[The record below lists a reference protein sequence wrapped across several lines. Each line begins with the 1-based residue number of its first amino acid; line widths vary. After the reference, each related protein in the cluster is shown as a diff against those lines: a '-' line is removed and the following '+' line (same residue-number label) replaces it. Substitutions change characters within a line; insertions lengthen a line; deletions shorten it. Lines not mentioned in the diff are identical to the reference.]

1 MDRLAQRYEILRP
14 LSSGGFSETLLAVDT
29 HLPGRPCCVVKRL
42 VMPAG
47 EPFLQETARRLFDT
61 EARVL
66 ERLGRHPQIPQLL
79 AHFEENGHFY
89 LVQEYIE
96 GHDLT
101 AELTRPMG
109 EAYTVA
115 LLREI
120 LPILDYIH
128 QEKAIHRD
136 LKPANLIR
144 RRDGTLFVIDFG
156 AVKQID
162 PKARST
168 VAIGTPGFMP
178 QEQVGG
184 RPQPNSDLYALG
196 AIAVQALTGL
206 PPHLL
211 PTDPLTGTPRWRDR
225 VTVNPELAAILDRLL
240 HPDWRQRFRSAPEVL
255 QALAGKTPPP
265 DTPRRRWRSV
275 WVAIGTLG
283 TALGVVY
290 TGLPF
295 RPDPPAAEAPPPALP
310 SPETLVCRVTTAVV
324 RDPDPPL
331 NVRAGPSVTAPIV
344 GTLENGTLL
353 FVGDRREGWLQITA
367 PLNGWVAGNRVEQS
381 CNEKEQRLTLGEIPL
396 PLRDRFLGP
405 GVHRYRFEITTP
417 QVLHLDNRG
426 NDLEVFLYGP
436 AGSLLGQPQ
445 HLGPQSQ
452 HSMALPVPGLHTLEL
467 NSNFRGYAY
476 DFTARLQP
484 VPPKL

>member
-1 MDRLAQRYEILRP
+1 MDKLAQRYEILRP

-29 HLPGRPCCVVKRL
+29 QLPSRPRCVVKRL
-42 VMPAG
+42 VLPAG

-66 ERLGRHPQIPQLL
+66 ARLGQHPHIPQLL

-115 LLREI
+115 LLKEI

-128 QEKAIHRD
+128 RAKAIHRD

-162 PKARST
+162 PRARST

-178 QEQVGG
+178 QEQMGG

-225 VTVNPELAAILDRLL
+225 ATVSPELAAILDRLL
-240 HPDWRQRFRSAPEVL
+240 HPDWRQRFRSAAEVL
-255 QALAGKTPPP
+255 RALAGKTPPP
-265 DTPRRRWRSV
+265 ALPPRRWRSV
-275 WVAIGTLG
+275 WVAAGTLG
-283 TALGVVY
+283 TALAV
-290 TGLPF
+290 GLPF
-295 RPDPPAAEAPPPALP
+295 WHEHSPPKTSAFSET
-310 SPETLVCRVTTAVV
+310 PEILSCRVTAAMVQ
-324 RDPDPPL
+324 DPDPPL
-331 NVRAGPSVTAPIV
+331 NVRAGPSIAEPIV

-367 PLNGWVAGNRVEQS
+367 PLSGWVAGNRVEES
-381 CNEKEQRLTLGEIPL
+381 CNEKEQHLTLSAQPL
-396 PLRDRFLGP
+396 PVQDRFLGP
-405 GVHRYRFEITTP
+405 GVHRYRFAVIAP
-417 QVLHLDNRG
+417 QVLRLENRG
-426 NDLEVFLYGP
+426 DELEMLIYGP
-436 AGSLLGQPQ
+436 EGALVGQAQ
-445 HLGPQSQ
+445 RLRPQSHRQ
-452 HSMALPVPGLHTLEL
+452 ILLSQTGVHILEL
-467 NSNFRGYAY
+467 NSHFRGYTYA
-476 DFTARLQP
+476 FTVGLQP
-484 VPPKL
+484 P

>member
-1 MDRLAQRYEILRP
+1 MDKLAQRYEILRP
-14 LSSGGFSETLLAVDT
+14 LGSGGFSETLLAVDT
-29 HLPGRPCCVVKRL
+29 QLPDRPRCVVKRL

-66 ERLGRHPQIPQLL
+66 ARLGQHPQIPQLL

-120 LPILDYIH
+120 LPILEYIH

-178 QEQVGG
+178 QEQAGG

-225 VTVNPELAAILDRLL
+225 VTVSPELAAVLDRLL
-240 HPDWRQRFRSAPEVL
+240 HPDWRQRFRSAAEVL
-255 QALAGKTPPP
+255 RALAGKTPPP
-265 DTPRRRWRSV
+265 SLPRRRWLSV
-275 WVAIGTLG
+275 LVAVGTLG
-283 TALGVVY
+283 TVVGIS
-290 TGLPF
+290 TGLPLGQE
-295 RPDPPAAEAPPPALP
+295 PPSPETPPPAL
-310 SPETLVCRVTTAVV
+310 SETLTCRVTTAVV
-324 RDPDPPL
+324 QDPDPPL
-331 NVRAGPSVTAPIV
+331 NVRAGPSTAEPIV

-367 PLNGWVAGNRVEQS
+367 PVNGWVAGNRVAES
-381 CNEKEQRLTLGEIPL
+381 CNEKEQRLVLGPQPL
-396 PLRDRFLGP
+396 QVQDRFWGP
-405 GVHRYRFEITTP
+405 GVHRYRFEVTAP
-417 QVLHLDNRG
+417 RVLHLENRG
-426 NDLEVFLYGP
+426 DELELLIYGP
-436 AGSLLGQPQ
+436 EGTLVGSPQ
-445 HLGPQSQ
+445 RLAPQSRRQ
-452 HSMALPVPGLHTLEL
+452 IPLSQTGVHLLEL
-467 NSNFRGYAY
+467 NSHFRGYTYA
-476 DFTARLQP
+476 FTVGLQP
-484 VPPKL
+484 L

>member
-1 MDRLAQRYEILRP
+1 MDKLAQRYEIVRP
-14 LSSGGFSETLLAVDT
+14 LGSGGFSETWLAKDT
-29 HLPGRPCCVVKRL
+29 HLPGCPLCVVKKL
-42 VMPAG
+42 VMPSG
-47 EPFLQETARRLFDT
+47 ERFLQETARRLFDT

-66 ERLGRHPQIPQLL
+66 ARLGQHPQIPQLL

-211 PTDPLTGTPRWRDR
+211 PTDPVTGSLCWRDR
-225 VTVNPELAAILDRLL
+225 VTVNPELAAILERLL
-240 HPDWRQRFRSAPEVL
+240 HPNWQQRFHSAREVM
-255 QALAGKTPPP
+255 QTLAGKTPLPARAARP
-265 DTPRRRWRSV
+265 WLPV
-275 WVAIGTLG
+275 LGGLGAIGTVLG
-283 TALGVVY
+283 LYAS
-290 TGLPF
+290 
-295 RPDPPAAEAPPPALP
+295 RPLWQKPLSSDRPPPAFSETTDPDLP
-310 SPETLVCRVTTAVV
+310 ICRVTTAVV
-324 RDPDPPL
+324 NDPDPPL
-331 NVRAGPSVTAPIV
+331 NVRAGPSVTEPIV
-344 GTLENGTLL
+344 GTLPNGTLL
-353 FVGDRREGWLQITA
+353 FVSDRQEGWLQITA
-367 PLNGWVAGNRVEQS
+367 PLNGWVAGNRVEQN
-381 CNEKEQRLTLGEIPL
+381 CNEKEKHLTLGATPF
-396 PLRDRFLGP
+396 PLRDRFVGP
-405 GVHRYRFEITTP
+405 GVHRYRFAIAAP
-417 QVLHLDNRG
+417 QVLHLVNQG
-426 NDLEVFLYGP
+426 SDLEILIYDPTG
-436 AGSLLGQPQ
+436 AMLGQPQ
-445 HLGPQSQ
+445 QLSPKGQRAI
-452 HSMALPVPGLHTLEL
+452 ALPTPGTYILEL
-467 NSNFRGYAY
+467 NSHFRGYPY

-484 VPPKL
+484 VSP